1 VPQPAPSPKVSQETL
16 DGKEVFRVSGL
27 AAGATPVEATPPPAP
42 ALELD
47 DLNASVEVGA
57 LCRRK
62 GCSTAFV
69 SDEVNR
75 QGDGEGTV
83 CHHHPL
89 PVRQPIRPFYLFVLN
104 EKPLPAI
111 F

>member
-1 VPQPAPSPKVSQETL
+1 M
-16 DGKEVFRVSGL
+16 DGKEVYHISGRS
-27 AAGATPVEATPPPAP
+27 ASAGGALPVEATPTPAP
-42 ALELD
+42 TLELD

-62 GCSTAFV
+62 GCSTVFV

-83 CHHHPL
+83 CNYHSL
-89 PVRQPIRPFYLFVLN
+89 PVRQPIQTSLNLLF
-104 EKPLPAI
+104 
-111 F
+111 